1 MLLEKASTKLCHE
14 ACRKTRAAALSISNC
29 KFSVSKKFEKLY
41 LHQLITQD
49 ANSILCLILK
59 YFALRASQELPQD
72 LFFPFRGS
80 RAPALE
86 NHFPTS
92 QFAGASRSMFFPC
105 FAVRKL
111 SARGFLSP
119 TSRVVGA
126 RTHNIG
132 TCKTACRR
140 CLYPECQWSGGMREA
155 L

>member
-14 ACRKTRAAALSISNC
+14 ACRKTRAAALSIANC

-72 LFFPFRGS
+72 LFFPFCGS
-80 RAPALE
+80 QAPALE

-92 QFAGASRSMFFPC
+92 QFAGASRSMFFPLLRSSQTFRPRISFPN
-105 FAVRKL
+105 FA
-111 SARGFLSP
+111 S
-119 TSRVVGA
+119 
-126 RTHNIG
+126 
-132 TCKTACRR
+132 RR
-140 CLYPECQWSGGMREA
+140 CLYPQYWHTQNCLPA
-155 L
+155 VLVP